1 MDLFPTVYFWT
12 GWVIRMWTK
21 KENSDPRRQHI
32 SGKLPDTYEEFA
44 DQFSFEDL
52 DGSTPLLYNM
62 LEKIP
67 DKTIDWLFRLY
78 SLYYNHVWDPHYYTS
93 LYSATNLY
101 MGDEVRDV
109 VACRMA
115 LEQALKYFAGS
126 IA

>member
-1 MDLFPTVYFWT
+1 MEIHHTITFLDWLGDKVDQEREQRSAKAKYP
-12 GWVIRMWTK
+12 
-21 KENSDPRRQHI
+21 
-32 SGKLPDTYEEFA
+32 GKLPDTYEEFA

-62 LEKIP
+62 LEGIP
-67 DKTIDWLFRLY
+67 DKTIDWLFRIY
-78 SLYYNHVWDPHYYTS
+78 SSYYNHVWDPHYYTS

-101 MGDEVRDV
+101 MGDKVRDV

-115 LEQALKYFAGS
+115 LEQALKYSAGS